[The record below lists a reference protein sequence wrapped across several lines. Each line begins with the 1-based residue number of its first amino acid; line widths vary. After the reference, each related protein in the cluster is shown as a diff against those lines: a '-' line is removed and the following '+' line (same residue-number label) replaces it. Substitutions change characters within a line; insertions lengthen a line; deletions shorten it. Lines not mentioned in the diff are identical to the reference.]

1 MSPFVQRHHRGGSPR
16 LDNHDYSGNF
26 TYYITICT
34 KAKIPYFGRIVSDN
48 VCFSSIGI
56 IADNFWKSIPEHF
69 SFVKLDEYIIMPDH
83 IHGILIFNKPNLPV
97 DTPNI
102 GASAS
107 SNWKPGSL
115 ATIINSYKRIC
126 TITIKNQGFDFAWQN
141 RYYDHIVKSKTELDR
156 IRKYIRDNPIN
167 YNP

>member
-83 IHGILIFNKPNLPV
+83 IHGILIFNKPNLLCGYPQ
-97 DTPNI
+97 
-102 GASAS
+102 
-107 SNWKPGSL
+107 
-115 ATIINSYKRIC
+115 YRRI
-126 TITIKNQGFDFAWQN
+126 
-141 RYYDHIVKSKTELDR
+141 SKFELETG
-156 IRKYIRDNPIN
+156 ILGNHNKFV
-167 YNP
+167 